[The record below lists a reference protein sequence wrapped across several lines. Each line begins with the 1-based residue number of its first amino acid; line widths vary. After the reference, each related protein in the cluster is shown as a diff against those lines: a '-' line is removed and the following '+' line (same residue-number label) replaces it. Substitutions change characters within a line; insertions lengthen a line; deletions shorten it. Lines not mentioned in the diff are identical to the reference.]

1 MQNVTSDNMFSFSIC
16 AGCRN
21 SHSFKFNF
29 VGRGHRSPKNVI
41 MYLTLFCCKLVFAL
55 TYAFWGTSWIEKMW
69 LGKKKYILHVCL
81 GVGLGV
87 GHYSTH
93 TWLHISYV
101 VGDSRPGL
109 NCNEGVRTHYRE
121 LRPVF
126 CSLYL

>member
-55 TYAFWGTSWIEKMW
+55 TYAFWVTFWIEKMCS
-69 LGKKKYILHVCL
+69 GKKKYILHVCL

-87 GHYSTH
+87 GHYSTRVGP
-93 TWLHISYV
+93 LHLDGQAARS
-101 VGDSRPGL
+101 
-109 NCNEGVRTHYRE
+109 
-121 LRPVF
+121 PVPV
-126 CSLYL
+126 SLYCSYLHCIRLKISEQTL